1 MYQQGYRVPQQPPQ
15 KQPPVRQKKHGLNP
29 LIKVLLVLLA
39 VGILVF
45 GAYFLKVHMEVKPFE
60 SVYLNN
66 IYIDGIHLGGM
77 TPEEAQTAVYTQ
89 LIQRQNSWSLA
100 LNYGT
105 HTYYTLTY
113 DTLGIR
119 PDQNQVLGLLNE
131 ALRFGHTGNTFER
144 KQDMDMLAQ
153 TPYVAYSTQS
163 DMTDVTLDSIL
174 SQIAADMYRTPS
186 DAYLV
191 SFNPNLDDPFTVQKE
206 TYGQQLNVE
215 AVKNTI
221 LEYVSSSTSG
231 TLDLVPDVLYPSVT
245 EKDVRARVSLLGTG
259 VTPVSED
266 SIENRTNNI
275 RVALSRYN
283 GLIIEKGKSVSFNKV
298 VGERSMQNGFYAA
311 DEYISGNLT
320 TGIGGGVCQ
329 ASTTVYL
336 AALLSGLEI
345 VDRESHSDVVS
356 YSTFGQ
362 DATVYWE
369 YGRKID
375 FVFKNS
381 SDGPIYITAHVEEVR
396 KNRYQCVVRI
406 YGNTLGENVSYKLDT
421 RTVETILAPV
431 MPEYIRDDTLLP
443 GEEVLV
449 RKARDGFINETY
461 LQRYENGV
469 MVSETF
475 ISRDTCKAR
484 AAQYRVGPEIE

>member
-1 MYQQGYRVPQQPPQ
+1 MYQQGYQVPQPPQ
-15 KQPPVRQKKHGLNP
+15 NMGQHQKRSGNP
-29 LIKVLLVLLA
+29 LIKAVAVLVA
-39 VGILVF
+39 VGVLVF
-45 GAYFLKVHMEVKPFE
+45 GAYFLKTHMEVKPFE

-77 TPEEAQTAVYTQ
+77 TPQEAQTAVFTQ
-89 LIQRQNSWSLA
+89 LYQRQNSWSLA
-100 LNYGT
+100 LNYGS

-113 DTLGIR
+113 DTMGIR
-119 PDQNQVLGLLNE
+119 TDENQVLGLLNQ
-131 ALRFGHTGNTFER
+131 ALKYGHTGNTFDR
-144 KQDMDMLAQ
+144 KRDMDMLAQ
-153 TPYVAYSTQS
+153 TPFVAYSTQS
-163 DMTDVTLDSIL
+163 SMTDDLLDSIL
-174 SQIAADMYRTPS
+174 NQIAADMYRQPS

-191 SFNPNLDDPFTVQKE
+191 SFNPNQKDPFTIQQE

-215 AVKNTI
+215 AAKEAI
-221 LEYVSSSTSG
+221 LQYVSSSTSG
-231 TLDLVPDVLYPSVT
+231 VFELTPDVLYPTVT
-245 EKDVRARVSLLGTG
+245 EKDVRATVTLLGTG

-283 GLIIEKGKSVSFNKV
+283 GLVVESGKSVSFNRL

-311 DEYISGNLT
+311 DEYVSGNLT

-336 AALLSGLEI
+336 AALTSNLEI

-362 DATVYWE
+362 DATVYWFNE
-369 YGRKID
+369 RKID

-396 KNRYQCVVRI
+396 KNRYQCVVKI
-406 YGNTLGENVSYKLDT
+406 YGRSLGEGVSYKLDT
-421 RTVETILAPV
+421 RTVETITAPL
-431 MPEYIRDDTLLP
+431 MAEYIKDNTLLP
-443 GEEVLV
+443 GEEKLI

-469 MVSETF
+469 LVSETF
-475 ISRDTCKAR
+475 ISRDTCQAR
-484 AAQYRVGPEIE
+484 AAQYKVGPAIE